1 MTAPLGKTADLYFHA
16 DGKFRIMQVA
26 DTQDTQVTS
35 KDTLAFLAAALDE
48 AKPDLV
54 VFTGDQFKGYG
65 VSFLLG
71 DREANYKKAIDN
83 LIAPLEQRG
92 IPFTFVFG
100 NHDDQAFGIPKEKQ
114 LAMYRAHKNCLAVAG
129 DESLAGLCNQYL
141 NIRSHDGEKILFNL
155 YLIDSL
161 STTLD
166 GKCASVTAEQIEW
179 YRTVRESL
187 KKTAGDYVPSI
198 LFQHIPVP
206 EMWDLLKEVPK
217 SHKPHA
223 QGFREHYGK
232 FYDIDEQFLQKGNC
246 DFLLE
251 TPATPAENSG
261 EFAAVAEK
269 GDTLAMFFGHDHN
282 NSFVGKHGN
291 MLLGYT
297 QGCGFNVYGPRLNRG
312 VRLIDLDEQNPNA
325 FSTYTLLY
333 RDLFSAKDIQNKPK
347 YLLYSYAP
355 PSVES
360 VLPTLK
366 KLGIA
371 AGAAAVAGIAYT
383 VCKQIRK

>member
-1 MTAPLGKTADLYFHA
+1 MVTPLGKTEDLYFRA

-71 DREANYKKAIDN
+71 EREANYKKAIDN

-114 LAMYRAHKNCLAVAG
+114 LAMYRAHKNCLAIAG

-155 YLIDSL
+155 YLVDSL

-187 KKTAGDYVPSI
+187 KETAGDYVPSI

-223 QGFREHYGK
+223 QGFRAHYGK

-282 NSFVGKHGN
+282 NSFVGRHGN

-312 VRLIDLDEQNPNA
+312 VRLIDLDEQNPNT
-325 FSTYTLLY
+325 FSTHTLLY
-333 RDLFSAKDIQNKPK
+333 RDLFGVKDIKNKPK
-347 YLLYSYAP
+347 YFLYSYAP

-371 AGAAAVAGIAYT
+371 AGAAAVAGLAYA
-383 VCKQIRK
+383 VSKKKK

>member
-1 MTAPLGKTADLYFHA
+1 MTIPLGKTEDLFFRA

-35 KDTLAFLAAALDE
+35 KDTLTFLGAALDE

-71 DREANYKKAIDN
+71 NREANYKKAIDN
-83 LIAPLEQRG
+83 LIAPLEQRN

-114 LAMYRAHKNCLAVAG
+114 LEMYRAHKNCLAIAG
-129 DESLAGLCNQYL
+129 DTSLSGLCNQYL
-141 NIRSHDGEKILFNL
+141 NIRSHDGARILFNL

-166 GKCASVTAEQIEW
+166 GKCANVSEEQIEW
-179 YRTVRESL
+179 YRTVRDHL
-187 KKTAGDYVPSI
+187 KAQTGDYVPSI

-217 SHKPHA
+217 SQKPHA

-232 FYDIDEQFLQKGNC
+232 FYDIDERFLQKGNC

-261 EFAAVAEK
+261 EFAAVSEK

-312 VRLIDLDEQNPNA
+312 VRLIDLDESCPNT
-325 FSTYTLLY
+325 FSTHTLLY

-366 KLGIA
+366 KVGIA
-371 AGAAAVAGIAYT
+371 AGTAAIAGIVYVA
-383 VCKQIRK
+383 CKKRNQ

>member
-1 MTAPLGKTADLYFHA
+1 MMSPQGKMADMRFRN
-16 DGKFRIMQVA
+16 GKFRIMQVA

-35 KDTLAFLAAALDE
+35 ADTLRFLSAALEE

-65 VSFLLG
+65 VSFLVG
-71 DREANYKKAIDN
+71 NREENYRKAIAN
-83 LIAPLEQRG
+83 LIKPLQARG

-100 NHDDQAFGIPKEKQ
+100 NHDDQAFGISKEKQ
-114 LAMYRAHKNCLAVAG
+114 LAMYQSHENCLAVAG
-129 DESLAGLCNQYL
+129 DATLPGLCNQYL
-141 NIRSHDGEKILFNL
+141 NIRSADGTKILFNL
-155 YLIDSL
+155 YLLDSL

-166 GKCASVTAEQIEW
+166 GKCASVSQEQLDW
-179 YRTVRESL
+179 YRAVREDL
-187 KKTAGDYVPSI
+187 RAACGAYVPSMV
-198 LFQHIPVP
+198 FQHIPVV

-217 SHKPHA
+217 SKKPHA
-223 QGFREHYGK
+223 QGFREHAGK
-232 FYDIDEQFLQKGNC
+232 YYDIDERFLQRGNC

-251 TPATPAENSG
+251 TPATPAENNG
-261 EFAAVAEK
+261 EFAAFSEK

-297 QGCGFNVYGPRLNRG
+297 QGCGFHVYGPRMRRG
-312 VRLIDLDEQNPNA
+312 VRIIDLNEENPAA
-325 FSTYTLLY
+325 FSTHTLLY
-333 RDLFSAKDIQNKPK
+333 SDLFTFQDIQNKPK

-360 VLPTLK
+360 VLPALK
-366 KLGIA
+366 KAGIVA
-371 AGAAAVAGIAYT
+371 AGAALGGAIWLLA
-383 VCKQIRK
+383 KRNRP

>member
-1 MTAPLGKTADLYFHA
+1 MTAPLGKTADLYFRA

-65 VSFLLG
+65 VSFLFG
-71 DREANYKKAIDN
+71 AREANYKKAIDN

-92 IPFTFVFG
+92 ISFTFVFG

-114 LAMYRAHKNCLAVAG
+114 LEMYRAHKNCLAVAG
-129 DESLAGLCNQYL
+129 DENLSGLCNQYL
-141 NIRSHDGEKILFNL
+141 NIRSHGGEKILFNL
-155 YLIDSL
+155 YLLDSL

-166 GKCASVTAEQIEW
+166 GKCASVSEGQIEW
-179 YRTVRESL
+179 YRTVREYL
-187 KKTAGDYVPSI
+187 KETAGDYVPSI

-217 SHKPHA
+217 SQKPHA

-232 FYDIDEQFLQKGNC
+232 FYDIDGRFLQKGNC

-261 EFAAVAEK
+261 EFAAVSEK

-312 VRLIDLDEQNPNA
+312 VRLIDLDERNPHA

-371 AGAAAVAGIAYT
+371 AGAAAVAGVAYA
-383 VCKQIRK
+383 VCKKKK

>member
-1 MTAPLGKTADLYFHA
+1 MGIPLGKTEDLYFRA

-26 DTQDTQVTS
+26 DTQDTQMTS
-35 KDTLAFLAAALDE
+35 KDTLAFLSAALDE

-65 VSFLLG
+65 VSFLVG

-114 LAMYRAHKNCLAVAG
+114 LEMYRAHKNCLAVAG
-129 DESLAGLCNQYL
+129 DTSLSGLCNQYL
-141 NIRSHDGEKILFNL
+141 NIRSHDGARILFNL

-166 GKCASVTAEQIEW
+166 GKCANVTENQIKW
-179 YRTVRESL
+179 YRAVREHL
-187 KKTAGDYVPSI
+187 KVQTGDYVPSI

-217 SHKPHA
+217 SQKPHA

-232 FYDIDEQFLQKGNC
+232 FYDIDERFLQKGNC

-312 VRLIDLDEQNPNA
+312 VRLIDLDEQNLNT
-325 FSTYTLLY
+325 FSTHTLLY
-333 RDLFSAKDIQNKPK
+333 RDLFTVKDIQNKPK

-371 AGAAAVAGIAYT
+371 AGAAAVAGVLYA
-383 VCKQIRK
+383 VCKKKF

>member
-1 MTAPLGKTADLYFHA
+1 MALPLGKTADLRFSA
-16 DGKFRIMQVA
+16 DGKFRIMQIA
-26 DTQDTQVTS
+26 DTQDTQITS
-35 KDTLAFLAAALDE
+35 KDTIAFLERALDT
-48 AKPDLV
+48 ACPDLV

-65 VSFLLG
+65 VSLLLG
-71 DREANYKKAIDN
+71 DREQNYKKAIEN
-83 LIAPLEQRG
+83 IISPLAKRN
-92 IPFTFVFG
+92 IPFAFVFG
-100 NHDDQAFGIPKEKQ
+100 NHDDQAFGISKEKQ
-114 LAMYRAHKNCLAVAG
+114 LELYQKFENCLAVAG
-129 DESLAGLCNQYL
+129 DTTLPGLCNQYL
-141 NIRSHDGEKILFNL
+141 NIRSADGEKILFNL
-155 YLIDSL
+155 YLLDSL

-166 GKCASVTAEQIEW
+166 GKCASVSEAQINW
-179 YRTVRESL
+179 YRTVRDALRQE
-187 KKTAGDYVPSI
+187 TGDYVPSI

-206 EMWDLLKEVPK
+206 EMWEVLKEVPK

-232 FYDIDEQFLQKGNC
+232 YYDIDERYLQKGNC

-261 EFAAVAEK
+261 EFSAVSEK

-282 NSFVGKHGN
+282 NSFVCKYKN

-312 VRLIDLDEQNPNA
+312 VRLIDLDAQNPRE
-325 FSTYTLLY
+325 FQTHTLLY
-333 RDLFSAKDIQNKPK
+333 GDLFKVKEIQNKPK

-366 KLGIA
+366 KVGIA
-371 AGAAAVAGIAYT
+371 AAAAAVGGLAYALL
-383 VCKQIRK
+383 KRK

>member
-1 MTAPLGKTADLYFHA
+1 MAFPKGKTEDLYFH

-26 DTQDTQVTS
+26 DIQDTQATS
-35 KDTLAFLAAALDE
+35 RDTLQFLAAALDR
-48 AKPDLV
+48 ARPDLV

-65 VSFLLG
+65 VSFLVG
-71 DREANYKKAIDN
+71 DREENFKKAVQN
-83 LIAPLEQRG
+83 LVSPLETRG
-92 IPFTFVFG
+92 VPFVFVFG
-100 NHDDQAFGIPKEKQ
+100 NHDDQAFGISKEKQ
-114 LAMYRAHKNCLAVAG
+114 LALYQAHKNCLSVAG
-129 DESLAGLCNQYL
+129 DESLAGLCNQYVNL
-141 NIRSHDGEKILFNL
+141 RSEDGGRIVFNL
-155 YLIDSL
+155 YLLDSL

-166 GKCASVTAEQIEW
+166 GKCASVTPGQLDW
-179 YRTVRESL
+179 YRSVRDCLREQ
-187 KKTAGDYVPSI
+187 AGDYVPSI

-206 EMWDLLKEVPK
+206 EMWEVLKEVPK

-223 QGFREHYGK
+223 PGFRDHAGK
-232 FYDIDEQFLQKGNC
+232 FYAIDERYLQKGNC

-261 EFAAVAEK
+261 EFAAFSEK

-282 NSFVGKHGN
+282 NSFVSRRGN

-312 VRLIDLDEQNPNA
+312 VRIFDLSEADPRH
-325 FSTYTLLY
+325 FTTYTLLY
-333 RDLFSAKDIQNKPK
+333 RDLFTAKDIQNKAK

-366 KLGIA
+366 KLGA
-371 AGAAAVAGIAYT
+371 AAAAAAVGGAAYALW
-383 VCKQIRK
+383 KKRR

>member
-1 MTAPLGKTADLYFHA
+1 MTTPLGKTEDLFFRA
-16 DGKFRIMQVA
+16 DGKFRIMQIA

-35 KDTLAFLAAALDE
+35 KDTLAFLRAALDE

-65 VSFLLG
+65 VSFLAG
-71 DREANYKKAIDN
+71 DRAENYKRAIDN
-83 LIAPLEQRG
+83 LIVPLEERN

-100 NHDDQAFGIPKEKQ
+100 NHDDQAFGIPKEQQ
-114 LAMYRAHKNCLAVAG
+114 LEMYRAHKNCIAVAG
-129 DESLAGLCNQYL
+129 DPSLSGLCNQYL

-155 YLIDSL
+155 YLVDSL

-179 YRTVRESL
+179 YRTVREYL
-187 KKTAGDYVPSI
+187 KETVGDYVPSI

-217 SHKPHA
+217 SQKPHA

-232 FYDIDEQFLQKGNC
+232 YYDIDERFLQKGNC

-261 EFAAVAEK
+261 EFAAVSEK

-325 FSTYTLLY
+325 FSTHTLLY

-371 AGAAAVAGIAYT
+371 AGTAAIAGLAYA
-383 VCKQIRK
+383 VCKKNNK

>member
-1 MTAPLGKTADLYFHA
+1 MTAPLGKTADLYFRA

-65 VSFLLG
+65 VSFLFG
-71 DREANYKKAIDN
+71 AREANYKKAIDN

-92 IPFTFVFG
+92 ISFTFVFG

-114 LAMYRAHKNCLAVAG
+114 LEMYRAHKNCLAVAG
-129 DESLAGLCNQYL
+129 DENLSGLCNQYL
-141 NIRSHDGEKILFNL
+141 NL
-155 YLIDSL
+155 YLLDSL

-166 GKCASVTAEQIEW
+166 GKCASVSKGQIEW
-179 YRTVRESL
+179 YRTVREYL
-187 KKTAGDYVPSI
+187 KETAGDYVPSI

-217 SHKPHA
+217 SQKPHA

-232 FYDIDEQFLQKGNC
+232 FYDIDGRFLQKGNC

-261 EFAAVAEK
+261 EFAAVSEK

-312 VRLIDLDEQNPNA
+312 VRLIDLDERNPHA

-371 AGAAAVAGIAYT
+371 AGAAAVAGVAYAI
-383 VCKQIRK
+383 CKKKK

>member
-1 MTAPLGKTADLYFHA
+1 MTNPLGKTTDLRFRK
-16 DGKFRIMQVA
+16 DGGFRMMQIA

-35 KDTLAFLAAALDE
+35 KDTIAFLSAALDK

-65 VSFLLG
+65 VSFLAG

-83 LIAPLEQRG
+83 LIAPLETRG

-100 NHDDQAFGIPKEKQ
+100 NHDDQAFGIAKEKQ
-114 LAMYRAHKNCLAVAG
+114 LEMYCAHPNCLAVSG
-129 DESLAGLCNQYL
+129 DPTLPGLCNQYL
-141 NIRSHDGEKILFNL
+141 NIRSHDGARILFNL
-155 YLIDSL
+155 YLMDSL

-166 GKCASVTAEQIEW
+166 GKCASVSKEQIAW
-179 YRTVRESL
+179 YQSVRDAL
-187 KKTAGDYVPSI
+187 KAETGDYVPSI

-206 EMWDLLKEVPK
+206 EMWEVLKEVPE
-217 SHKPHA
+217 SQKPNA

-232 FYDIDEQFLQKGNC
+232 FYDIDERYLQKGNC

-251 TPATPAENSG
+251 TPATPAENTG
-261 EFAAVAEK
+261 EFAAFSEK

-282 NSFVGKHGN
+282 NSFVSRYKG

-297 QGCGFNVYGPRLNRG
+297 QGCGFNVYGPKLNRG
-312 VRLIDLDEQNPNA
+312 VRIIDLNEENLHE

-333 RDLFSAKDIQNKPK
+333 RDLFTVKDIRNKPK

-371 AGAAAVAGIAYT
+371 AGALAATGVICAIA
-383 VCKQIRK
+383 KARKS